1 MTNADIAA
9 VFERI
14 GAVLNLQGENPFR
27 IRAYDRAA
35 QTIASMSEELK
46 SVYAKGGRDA
56 LLDIP
61 GIGKDLADKIE
72 ELLST
77 GKLQYLIDLQE
88 KVPAGLFDIMEIS
101 GMGPKKTKFV
111 WEEFKVTS
119 IPELEALAN
128 SGKLIG
134 LKSWG
139 EKSVQN
145 ILSGIAAKN
154 KNGGR
159 TALPVALGV
168 AEQFRTMLLDSGLCD
183 KVEIAGSV
191 RRRKESIGD
200 IDFLVTG
207 KKVPEIMDLF
217 CSAPDVAEVLAK
229 GETKSSVRLQN
240 ALQLDV
246 RVVPPEVFGAA
257 LHYFTG
263 SKEHNVHLRQMGIR
277 KGLTISEWGVYEG
290 TAAKKGKL
298 LASKTEEDVYAAVGL
313 PYIEP
318 ELRED
323 RGEIEA
329 AMNVRAR
336 HAVPLPVLITDA
348 DLRGDLHMHSTFSD
362 GSASMTDMAKAALAL
377 GQEYIAITDHA
388 SPMGM
393 VYGIKEENINAYLEK
408 IEEARKNVPGIH
420 ILAGS
425 EVDILE
431 DGSLYLSDATLK
443 KLDWVAV
450 SVHGNFKMTEEAM
463 TARILKALDHPSV
476 RLFAHP
482 TSRKL
487 LQREAIQYDMDAV
500 MKKCAEKGI
509 AMEINASADRMDL
522 NDQHA
527 RRAKE
532 LGVMLSINS
541 DAHRP
546 GGLDYRF
553 GVVQARRGWCEKKDI
568 LNTKTWKQLEKW
580 LNPKA

>member
-46 SVYAKGGRDA
+46 TVFAKGGRDA
-56 LLDIP
+56 LLEIP

-77 GKLQYLIDLQE
+77 GKLAYLTELQK
-88 KVPAGLFDIMEIS
+88 KVPKGLFDIMEIP

-119 IPELEALAN
+119 IPELETLAK

-145 ILSGIAAKN
+145 ILSGIAAKA

-159 TALPVALGV
+159 TALPVAMAI
-168 AEQFRTMLLDSGLCD
+168 AEQMKERLVASKLCT
-183 KVEIAGSV
+183 KVEIAGSM
-191 RRRKESIGD
+191 RRRKETIGD
-200 IDFLVTG
+200 IDFLVSG
-207 KKVPEIMDLF
+207 KNVAKIMDVF
-217 CSAPDVAEVLAK
+217 CTGEGVAEILAK
-229 GETKSSVRLQN
+229 GETKSSVRLESG
-240 ALQLDV
+240 LQMDL
-246 RVVPPEVFGAA
+246 RVVPEEVFGAA

-263 SKEHNVHLRQMGIR
+263 SKEHNVHIRQIGIR

-290 TAAKKGKL
+290 TAEKKGKL
-298 LASKTEEDVYAAVGL
+298 MASKTEEDVYKAIGL
-313 PYIEP
+313 AYVEP

-323 RGEIEA
+323 RGEVELA
-329 AMNVRAR
+329 QKGK
-336 HAVPLPVLITDA
+336 LLSLITEK

-362 GSASMTDMAKAALAL
+362 GAASMIDMAEAAKKL
-377 GQEYIAITDHA
+377 GHDYIAITDHGSA
-388 SPMGM
+388 MGM
-393 VYGIKEENINAYLEK
+393 VYGIKEDNIDAYLKK
-408 IEEARKNVPGIH
+408 IEEARKAVPGIH
-420 ILAGS
+420 ILAGV
-425 EVDILE
+425 EVDIE
-431 DGSLYLSDATLK
+431 KDGSLYLSDSVLK
-443 KLDWVAV
+443 KLDWVVAA
-450 SVHGNFKMTEEAM
+450 VHGNFAMSEEDMTK
-463 TARILKALDHPSV
+463 RILTALENPYV

-482 TSRKL
+482 TSRL
-487 LQREAIQYDMDAV
+487 LLKRDPIRYDMDAV
-500 MKKCAEKGI
+500 MKKAAEKGI
-509 AMEINASADRMDL
+509 ALEINASPDRMDL
-522 NDQHA
+522 HDQHV

-532 LGVMLSINS
+532 AGVTLCIDS

-553 GVVQARRGWCEKKDI
+553 GLIQARRGWIEKKDV
-568 LNTKTWKQLEKW
+568 LNTKTWAQFEKW
-580 LNPKA
+580 LKR